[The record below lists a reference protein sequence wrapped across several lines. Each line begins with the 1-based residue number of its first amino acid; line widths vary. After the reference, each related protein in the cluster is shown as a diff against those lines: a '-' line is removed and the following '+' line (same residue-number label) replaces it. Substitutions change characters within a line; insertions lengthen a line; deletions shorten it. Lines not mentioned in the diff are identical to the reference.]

1 MLLRDCYTISFAAP
15 LWTRCTILAGYSRM
29 MNMYEGAVLGP
40 HGYNA
45 ACAVYYFGWS
55 SCLISV
61 YHVWRRK
68 EKDGTN
74 FADVVG
80 THGDA

>member
-1 MLLRDCYTISFAAP
+1 
-15 LWTRCTILAGYSRM
+15 M